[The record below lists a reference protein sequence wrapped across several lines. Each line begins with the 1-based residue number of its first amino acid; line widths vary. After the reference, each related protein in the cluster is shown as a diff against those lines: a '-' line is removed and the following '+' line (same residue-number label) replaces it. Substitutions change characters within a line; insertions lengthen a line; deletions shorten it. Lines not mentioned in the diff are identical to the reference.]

1 MRVRPA
7 RYTAVAPWYDILS
20 LEWPVY
26 RGPRLAAVRALD
38 LRLGESVLDVGCG
51 TGLNLAPLHDRIGA
65 HGRVMGVDSSA
76 SMLAVARRKA
86 ARGGWDQ
93 DRFVH
98 ADAARPPVA
107 PAPEFDAA
115 IASYALS
122 LMPEWETALELMVS
136 SVRPGGRIAVVDLA
150 VPAGPLIGAVAR
162 LACRLGGSEPS
173 RRPSALL
180 AQRTAQVAAVD
191 MRAGHVLVRVGE
203 VR

>member
-1 MRVRPA
+1 
-7 RYTAVAPWYDILS
+7 
-20 LEWPVY
+20 
-26 RGPRLAAVRALD
+26 
-38 LRLGESVLDVGCG
+38 
-51 TGLNLAPLHDRIGA
+51 
-65 HGRVMGVDSSA
+65 MGVDSSA

-122 LMPEWETALELMVS
+122 LMPEWETALRLMVS

-162 LACRLGGSEPS
+162 LACRLGGSEPES
-173 RRPSALL
+173 APERVAGATDGPGRRGGHAC
-180 AQRTAQVAAVD
+180 
-191 MRAGHVLVRVGE
+191 RARPGPRVGE